1 MSTPPPPAAS
11 TTTGKVGKIRSP
23 LTVLLLMII
32 TLGIYGIVYYYKT
45 FSEMKDY
52 SGEGVGGGVGLL
64 LSLFCSI
71 VVIFLIPAEVG
82 NLYERDGRDKPVS
95 GITGLWVILPLI
107 GTLIWLWKV
116 QGALNDF
123 WESKGATK

>member
-11 TTTGKVGKIRSP
+11 TTSGKVGKIRSP

-82 NLYERDGRDKPVS
+82 NLYERDGREKPVS
-95 GITGLWVILPLI
+95 GITGLLVILPLI
-107 GTLIWLWKV
+107 GTLIWLGKV